1 MHRKLS
7 YTRSRDELTRG
18 RTQDAGWTIVVLAT
32 DARINERL
40 IARGMDPM
48 RGPCLAEVLH
58 EATGEKLTSREAL
71 RLWNP
76 EKLAGDPRVRA
87 VLSRYVE
94 RRA

>member
-1 MHRKLS
+1 M
-7 YTRSRDELTRG
+7 
-18 RTQDAGWTIVVLAT
+18 QDRTIVVLAT

-48 RGPCLAEVLH
+48 RGPCLAEVLQ
-58 EATGEKLTSREAL
+58 EAIGETLSSKEAL

-76 EKLAGDPRVRA
+76 ERLAGDPRVRA